1 MLDGRGL
8 AAEQR
13 AAAVGEVATLTDI
26 APLLDAHPFDLSGGE
41 VQRAA
46 LAKVLLCEPRL
57 LLLDEPT
64 KGLDAFFK
72 DKLAR
77 LLRSLTARGTTVLMV
92 SHDVEF
98 CASYADWCCPVLRR
112 KRGDDQSAP
121 AVLRF
126 EQLLYH
132 SSQSHKPGLLRKC
145 GYRGGG
151 GGAMPKLT
159 EGARS
164 AEAFRERR
172 RARVK
177 TILTILAA
185 LVLAPL
191 TAVAGMAVPGNGY
204 YLSGHAHR
212 AVRYRAL
219 LRLLR
224 RATSHGARNCRGGR
238 ADGARRGGRAAFI
251 WVPHFKP
258 MAAVIM
264 IAGLAAGPQTGFLVG
279 SVAALASNFIF
290 GQGPWTPWQMLAFG
304 VAGLVAGL
312 LADARVFPRANLS
325 WPRRIALATVGFVL
339 IVGLVGPILDTSTFF
354 YLSTAPTPELA
365 AVVYLAGL
373 PVNAIHGAATALTLL
388 VVANP
393 LLDQLARVRVKYGL
407 LDRSRPNCP

>member
-1 MLDGRGL
+1 
-8 AAEQR
+8 
-13 AAAVGEVATLTDI
+13 
-26 APLLDAHPFDLSGGE
+26 
-41 VQRAA
+41 
-46 LAKVLLCEPRL
+46 
-57 LLLDEPT
+57 
-64 KGLDAFFK
+64 
-72 DKLAR
+72 
-77 LLRSLTARGTTVLMV
+77 
-92 SHDVEF
+92 
-98 CASYADWCCPVLRR
+98 
-112 KRGDDQSAP
+112 
-121 AVLRF
+121 
-126 EQLLYH
+126 
-132 SSQSHKPGLLRKC
+132 
-145 GYRGGG
+145 
-151 GGAMPKLT
+151 MPKLT

-204 YLSGHAHR
+204 YLSGTLIVLYAIVPFFVSFEGR
-212 AVRYRAL
+212 RPTAREIAVVAVLTAL
-219 LRLLR
+219 
-224 RATSHGARNCRGGR
+224 AVA
-238 ADGARRGGRAAFI
+238 ARAAFI

-258 MAAVIM
+258 M
-264 IAGLAAGPQTGFLVG
+264 AAGPQTGFLVG

>member
-1 MLDGRGL
+1 
-8 AAEQR
+8 
-13 AAAVGEVATLTDI
+13 
-26 APLLDAHPFDLSGGE
+26 
-41 VQRAA
+41 
-46 LAKVLLCEPRL
+46 
-57 LLLDEPT
+57 
-64 KGLDAFFK
+64 
-72 DKLAR
+72 
-77 LLRSLTARGTTVLMV
+77 
-92 SHDVEF
+92 
-98 CASYADWCCPVLRR
+98 
-112 KRGDDQSAP
+112 
-121 AVLRF
+121 
-126 EQLLYH
+126 
-132 SSQSHKPGLLRKC
+132 
-145 GYRGGG
+145 
-151 GGAMPKLT
+151 MPKLT

-204 YLSGHAHR
+204 YLSGTLIVLYAIVPFFVSFEGR
-212 AVRYRAL
+212 RPTAREIAVVAVLTAL
-219 LRLLR
+219 
-224 RATSHGARNCRGGR
+224 AVA
-238 ADGARRGGRAAFI
+238 ARAAFI

-312 LADARVFPRANLS
+312 LADARVVPRANLS

-407 LDRSRPNCP
+407 LDRSRSNCP

>member
-1 MLDGRGL
+1 
-8 AAEQR
+8 
-13 AAAVGEVATLTDI
+13 
-26 APLLDAHPFDLSGGE
+26 
-41 VQRAA
+41 
-46 LAKVLLCEPRL
+46 
-57 LLLDEPT
+57 
-64 KGLDAFFK
+64 
-72 DKLAR
+72 
-77 LLRSLTARGTTVLMV
+77 
-92 SHDVEF
+92 
-98 CASYADWCCPVLRR
+98 
-112 KRGDDQSAP
+112 
-121 AVLRF
+121 
-126 EQLLYH
+126 
-132 SSQSHKPGLLRKC
+132 
-145 GYRGGG
+145 
-151 GGAMPKLT
+151 MPKLIEDARHSASAPSHDG
-159 EGARS
+159 EGASPRPTEPS
-164 AEAFRERR
+164 LARR
-172 RARVK
+172 RARAK
-177 TILTILAA
+177 TLLTILAA

-204 YLSGHAHR
+204 YLSGTLIVLYAIVPFFVSFEGR
-212 AVRYRAL
+212 RPTAREIAVVAVLTAL
-219 LRLLR
+219 
-224 RATSHGARNCRGGR
+224 AVA
-238 ADGARRGGRAAFI
+238 ARAAFI

-388 VVANP
+388 VAANP

-407 LDRSRPNCP
+407 LDRSRSNCP

>member
-1 MLDGRGL
+1 
-8 AAEQR
+8 
-13 AAAVGEVATLTDI
+13 
-26 APLLDAHPFDLSGGE
+26 
-41 VQRAA
+41 
-46 LAKVLLCEPRL
+46 
-57 LLLDEPT
+57 
-64 KGLDAFFK
+64 
-72 DKLAR
+72 
-77 LLRSLTARGTTVLMV
+77 
-92 SHDVEF
+92 
-98 CASYADWCCPVLRR
+98 
-112 KRGDDQSAP
+112 
-121 AVLRF
+121 
-126 EQLLYH
+126 
-132 SSQSHKPGLLRKC
+132 
-145 GYRGGG
+145 
-151 GGAMPKLT
+151 MPKLIEDARHSASAPSHDG
-159 EGARS
+159 EGASPRPTEPS
-164 AEAFRERR
+164 LARR
-172 RARVK
+172 RARAK
-177 TILTILAA
+177 TLLTILAA

-204 YLSGHAHR
+204 YLSGTLIVLYAIVPFFVSFEGR
-212 AVRYRAL
+212 RPTAREIAVVAVLTAL
-219 LRLLR
+219 
-224 RATSHGARNCRGGR
+224 AVA
-238 ADGARRGGRAAFI
+238 ARAAFI

-354 YLSTAPTPELA
+354 YLSAAPTPELA

-407 LDRSRPNCP
+407 LDRSRSNCP

>member
-1 MLDGRGL
+1 
-8 AAEQR
+8 
-13 AAAVGEVATLTDI
+13 
-26 APLLDAHPFDLSGGE
+26 
-41 VQRAA
+41 
-46 LAKVLLCEPRL
+46 
-57 LLLDEPT
+57 
-64 KGLDAFFK
+64 
-72 DKLAR
+72 
-77 LLRSLTARGTTVLMV
+77 
-92 SHDVEF
+92 
-98 CASYADWCCPVLRR
+98 
-112 KRGDDQSAP
+112 
-121 AVLRF
+121 
-126 EQLLYH
+126 
-132 SSQSHKPGLLRKC
+132 
-145 GYRGGG
+145 
-151 GGAMPKLT
+151 MPKLIEDARHSASAPSHDG
-159 EGARS
+159 EGASPRPTEPS
-164 AEAFRERR
+164 LARR

-191 TAVAGMAVPGNGY
+191 TAVAGMTVPGNGY
-204 YLSGHAHR
+204 YLSGTLIVLYAIVPFFVSFEGR
-212 AVRYRAL
+212 RPTAREIAVVAVLTAL
-219 LRLLR
+219 
-224 RATSHGARNCRGGR
+224 AVA
-238 ADGARRGGRAAFI
+238 ARAAFI

-312 LADARVFPRANLS
+312 LADVRVFPRANLS

>member
-1 MLDGRGL
+1 
-8 AAEQR
+8 
-13 AAAVGEVATLTDI
+13 
-26 APLLDAHPFDLSGGE
+26 
-41 VQRAA
+41 
-46 LAKVLLCEPRL
+46 
-57 LLLDEPT
+57 
-64 KGLDAFFK
+64 
-72 DKLAR
+72 
-77 LLRSLTARGTTVLMV
+77 
-92 SHDVEF
+92 
-98 CASYADWCCPVLRR
+98 
-112 KRGDDQSAP
+112 
-121 AVLRF
+121 
-126 EQLLYH
+126 
-132 SSQSHKPGLLRKC
+132 
-145 GYRGGG
+145 
-151 GGAMPKLT
+151 MPKLT

-204 YLSGHAHR
+204 YLSGTLIVLYAIVPFFVSFEGRHPTV
-212 AVRYRAL
+212 AVLTAL
-219 LRLLR
+219 
-224 RATSHGARNCRGGR
+224 AVA
-238 ADGARRGGRAAFI
+238 ARAAFI